1 MIISLSNFYVVL
13 DQYTSWLKQVR
24 RFYNNLITID
34 LFWPLKMQSL
44 VDGTNIPKL
53 TVSSFLSGLVLTC
66 LRTQQV
72 TLKYRYW
79 ATKQNYV
86 TFLQKCL
93 YNNLHKN
100 LKVPFITVMRTSN
113 VFISPPY
120 EFRVT
125 CISLGAFTRSNR
137 SASSIHKVSWWRGD
151 RNNFSWY
158 YSLAVTN
165 LLLTN
170 YQSTN

>member
-72 TLKYRYW
+72 TLKYRY
-79 ATKQNYV
+79 
-86 TFLQKCL
+86 
-93 YNNLHKN
+93 
-100 LKVPFITVMRTSN
+100 
-113 VFISPPY
+113 
-120 EFRVT
+120 
-125 CISLGAFTRSNR
+125 
-137 SASSIHKVSWWRGD
+137 
-151 RNNFSWY
+151 
-158 YSLAVTN
+158 
-165 LLLTN
+165 
-170 YQSTN
+170 